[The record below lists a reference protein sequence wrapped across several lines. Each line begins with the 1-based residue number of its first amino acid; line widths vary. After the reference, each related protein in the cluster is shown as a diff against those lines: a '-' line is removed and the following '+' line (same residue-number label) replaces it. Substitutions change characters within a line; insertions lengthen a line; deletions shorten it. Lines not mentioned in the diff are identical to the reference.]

1 MTLTQ
6 IKPAG
11 LSKPVDLADN
21 ERIRLG
27 TGNDLEIYH
36 SGSHSYI
43 QDNGTGALY
52 IGSGGGGI
60 YIRGQHGEDS
70 IIANSNGS
78 VELYYDNVKKLETG
92 ADRITVTGHVMI
104 QDGNLYIKNGFN
116 DANSRI
122 RNTGGSNDANLEFLV
137 RASGNETEALEITN
151 TSHIR
156 IPNDN
161 KQLRFGAGDD
171 LVIYHSGSHS
181 YITNNGE
188 GHLYIKDTGIV
199 KIVSDSFKVDN
210 GDETKQVIKCN
221 PDAGIELYYNAAKK
235 FETVGDGVHMTRE
248 LRIVGTNVNEF
259 ESGRVRLTEDGHG
272 MMGGYVHYDGSANIL
287 KLGVHP
293 SNDTTV
299 GNDVDSIEMNRASGQ
314 ENVQLNYSGGI
325 RFETTSSGV
334 KIPDSRQLTFGDGN
348 DFRLEHDGTNSYITN
363 YTGILNFRTV
373 SNETSAKFIPNQ
385 AVELY
390 YNNSKK
396 IETTSTGI
404 SVTGKATFPDGNTNG
419 ITIGDSG
426 DLRIFHNG
434 SHSYVEN
441 VTGNLNLTSTAAVVI
456 KTNNTEDAIVC
467 NPNDSVDLYHN
478 GNRQVFTIDGGMN
491 WQDNKKAEFG
501 NSGDLKIYHDGSN
514 SYIQDT
520 GTGDMR
526 LTGSTIRLKSSS
538 TTEDMLVCHEN
549 NRVDLFY
556 NNVKTARTIKTGN
569 TNGFLAGSDSYINDS
584 IDHGEFIV
592 RKDLASPAQPSIT
605 QCARATIITNERT
618 AGVNG
623 YGGALFFGGQD
634 VDTNDQYTVDLAAI
648 GATTNGND
656 IGNSSASGFLDF
668 YTRNG
673 GTFGHKFRIEQDG
686 DLLGT
691 DTSIGS
697 LSDSRLKEN
706 IEDFTFDIN
715 KFKQFQP
722 KLFNWKHPEYHRDTP
737 ASGKHRGFIA
747 QDLEVID
754 SELVTTY
761 RIPKENPESAL
772 VDQVTLETEEYK
784 EVVAEG
790 KTSNLGRIDAM
801 YISVI
806 NQLIAKVEA
815 LETKVAVLEAK

>member
-78 VELYYDNVKKLETG
+78 VELYYDNVKKLETA
-92 ADRITVTGHVMI
+92 ADRVNVTGHI
-104 QDGNLYIKNGFN
+104 FISDGNLYIKNGFN

-122 RNTGGSNDANLEFLV
+122 RNTGGSTDANLEFLV
-137 RASGNETEALEITN
+137 RSSGTETEALEITS

-156 IPNDN
+156 IPNDG
-161 KQLRFGAGDD
+161 KQLRFGASDD
-171 LVIYHSGSHS
+171 LIIYHNGSDS
-181 YITNNGE
+181 YIDENGTGDLKIRSTSGIQLQNGSE
-188 GHLYIKDTGIV
+188 KYIACHP
-199 KIVSDSFKVDN
+199 N
-210 GDETKQVIKCN
+210 GAV
-221 PDAGIELYYNAAKK
+221 ELYHDNSKK
-235 FETVGDGVHMTRE
+235 FETTSNGAKLTSTAAT
-248 LRIVGTNVNEF
+248 LRLASST
-259 ESGRVRLTEDGHG
+259 DHQ
-272 MMGGYVHYDGSANIL
+272 
-287 KLGVHP
+287 
-293 SNDTTV
+293 
-299 GNDVDSIEMNRASGQ
+299 RASL
-314 ENVQLNYSGGI
+314 EM
-325 RFETTSSGV
+325 TSSGTEAQV
-334 KIPDSRQLTFGDGN
+334 GKISYDHTNSAIVSGYLEAFLIDGTETNLAVKVDGAIKIPDSGTKNATLLIGEGN
-348 DFRLEHDGTNSYITN
+348 DLQIYHNGSNSYIDN
-363 YTGILNFRTV
+363 HTGDLNIRGDGDDIILKPVDTEV
-373 SNETSAKFIPNQ
+373 ALKAIPNG

-390 YNNSKK
+390 YDNVKTF
-396 IETTSTGI
+396 ETTAEGVKFDTGSSSCVVRLNSNTDAEALFQAFNSDLIIKPASGGGCFINANSTESAI
-404 SVTGKATFPDGNTNG
+404 HCIANG
-419 ITIGDSG
+419 A
-426 DLRIFHNG
+426 
-434 SHSYVEN
+434 VE
-441 VTGNLNLTSTAAVVI
+441 
-456 KTNNTEDAIVC
+456 
-467 NPNDSVDLYHN
+467 LYHN

-656 IGNSSASGFLDF
+656 IGNANASGFLDF